1 MTLSRRL
8 FLQVT
13 AGATLGVC
21 LTGFDIS
28 QSAYA
33 QSSER
38 FSFEVAPNIEL
49 TPEIFSQFLNTSFEV
64 SGPGISRV
72 TLTLAQVTDQS
83 DHVNEVS
90 EGRMTFTT
98 FTLRFK
104 GARTVPLKQN
114 TYQFNHYALGILP
127 MFIVPG
133 GQDASGKYFNV
144 IYNRI
149 TGYA

>member
-1 MTLSRRL
+1 MTISRRS

-13 AGATLGVC
+13 AGATLGVY
-21 LTGFDIS
+21 LTGFEIS
-28 QSAYA
+28 QSTYA

-49 TPEIFSQFLNTSFEV
+49 TPEIFSQYLNTSFEV

-72 TLTLAQVTDQS
+72 NLTLVQVTDQS

-104 GARTVPLKQN
+104 GTRTVPLKQN
-114 TYQFNHYALGILP
+114 TYQFKHYALGILP

-133 GQDASGKYFNV
+133 GEDSSGKYFNV
-144 IYNRI
+144 VYNRI
-149 TGYA
+149 TGYV

>member
-1 MTLSRRL
+1 MTLSRRS

-13 AGATLGVC
+13 AGAALGVY
-21 LTGFDIS
+21 LTGFETS
-28 QSAYA
+28 QAALA

-38 FSFEVAPNIEL
+38 FSFEVAPNLEL
-49 TPEIFSQFLNTSFEV
+49 TPEIFSQYLNTTFEV
-64 SGPGISRV
+64 TGRGINRV
-72 TLTLAQVTDQS
+72 NLTLVAVTDQS
-83 DHVNEVS
+83 DHVNEIS

-104 GARTVPLKQN
+104 GTGTVSLKQN
-114 TYQFNHYALGILP
+114 TYQFKHYALGILP

>member
-1 MTLSRRL
+1 MTLSRRS

-13 AGATLGVC
+13 AGATLGVY
-21 LTGFDIS
+21 LTGFEIS
-28 QSAYA
+28 QVTLA
-33 QSSER
+33 QSPDR
-38 FSFEVAPNIEL
+38 FSFEVAPNLDL
-49 TPEIFSQFLNTSFEV
+49 TPEIFSQFLNTTFEV
-64 SGPGISRV
+64 SGPGINRV
-72 TLTLAQVTDQS
+72 PLTLIQVTDQS

-104 GARTVPLKQN
+104 GARTAPLKQN

-144 IYNRI
+144 VYNRI